1 MFFEFFNVSDWSTG
15 FMKTEHISKRKGKQ
29 TISAENLLLGSHQVN
44 LKILIHFQP
53 QWLGRQV
60 VFVFYFSFCVT
71 LQNMIKQKY

>member
-1 MFFEFFNVSDWSTG
+1 MFFEFFNVSDWSKG
-15 FMKTEHISKRKGKQ
+15 VMKTEHISKRKGKQ
-29 TISAENLLLGSHQVN
+29 TISAENLLIGSHQVN